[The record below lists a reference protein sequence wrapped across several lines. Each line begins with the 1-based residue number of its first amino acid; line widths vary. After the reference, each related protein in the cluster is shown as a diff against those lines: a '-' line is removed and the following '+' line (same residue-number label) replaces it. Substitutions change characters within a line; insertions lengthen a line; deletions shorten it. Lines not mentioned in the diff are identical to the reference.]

1 MLSAVSQRD
10 WDPNEW
16 QAHCLELLTVHYG
29 VQVQCFPDRVNGD
42 GGLEAFVADGG
53 IAFQCYAAESP
64 FGVAD
69 QTAKQKEK
77 IRADTKKLIDKPDQT
92 QKLIGGTN
100 TIREWVLLTPAYEDK
115 ALVAYAGARS
125 IQVRNA
131 AEEHTWCSP
140 DFRISIHDESL
151 FAVARAKLLGAQS
164 NLILPVSD
172 PVDVSVMREEGKF
185 ERTLEDT
192 LDTKFGADKSM
203 ASRPM
208 LLAQYKDETLADYFR
223 GKVEMTRLSRE
234 AGTVHQSVADCA
246 ELVFSGLASSIAE
259 SDDRPLI
266 VVKSIRQ
273 QLVALLSSRLP
284 HLGSDLCERLARYYV
299 ASWWIECP
307 LQFEAT
313 NV

>member
-1 MLSAVSQRD
+1 VAG
-10 WDPNEW
+10 
-16 QAHCLELLTVHYG
+16 ALLGTAYRSLRCAGSVLPG
-29 VQVQCFPDRVNGD
+29 SRQW
-42 GGLEAFVADGG
+42 G

-125 IQVRNA
+125 IQVRIA